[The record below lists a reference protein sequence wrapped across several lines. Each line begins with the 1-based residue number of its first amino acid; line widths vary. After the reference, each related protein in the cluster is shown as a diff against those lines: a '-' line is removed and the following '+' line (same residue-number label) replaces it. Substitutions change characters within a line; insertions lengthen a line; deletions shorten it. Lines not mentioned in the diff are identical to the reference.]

1 MRIPP
6 APGWPVV
13 FAFGL
18 LWNAVIERSLWASGF
33 CLTLLLGSL
42 LAQKL
47 LLRR

>member
-18 LWNAVIERSLWASGF
+18 IWNAVIERSLWASGL
-33 CLTLLLGSL
+33 CLTLLFGSL
-42 LAQKL
+42 LVQRLSA
-47 LLRR
+47 R